1 MEARGRT
8 LIAHGADYEEW
19 GIGGLMSLDP
29 GADSRGIS
37 LSLGPAWGEPQSGVQ
52 RLQENGI
59 TRMAADGAG
68 ETTVPPARLEATLG
82 YGFGVLADQGVLT
95 PYSGVSLSGDDSRRF
110 SLGGRLEIGSSLNLS
125 LEGERRDPA
134 NDAAA
139 EHGVM
144 PDRAAHAGPL
154 VGPRRKPVARR
165 GAFRRNVLALQPI
178 AGLVP
183 CRPPA
188 QAFACASL
196 PRATWCCSLRLRE
209 LRLRAARRS
218 EPFRHMRGGRAL
230 CELPCARPARYSPL
244 SDPGGTTRGAAV
256 RRIVE
261 RVLPV

>member
-144 PDRAAHAGPL
+144 LRMQ
-154 VGPRRKPVARR
+154 AR
-165 GAFRRNVLALQPI
+165 
-178 AGLVP
+178 
-183 CRPPA
+183 
-188 QAFACASL
+188 
-196 PRATWCCSLRLRE
+196 W
-209 LRLRAARRS
+209 
-218 EPFRHMRGGRAL
+218 
-230 CELPCARPARYSPL
+230 
-244 SDPGGTTRGAAV
+244 
-256 RRIVE
+256 
-261 RVLPV
+261 